1 MKFFKNPGDC
11 HAANNNS
18 FKMFYINKVI
28 IVIIIIVVIVVVFD
42 FDSKRAFVGIFMNC
56 EFDFWSQ
63 QSRIT
68 MPLNTLFLLQKFCI
82 NTFSLQFILSGSLFM
97 ATVQQSPGL
106 ENVHI

>member
-1 MKFFKNPGDC
+1 MRFFKNPGDC

-18 FKMFYINKVI
+18 FKMFYLNKVI

-42 FDSKRAFVGIFMNC
+42 FDSKRIFMNC

-82 NTFSLQFILSGSLFM
+82 NTFSLQFISSRSLFM